1 VEGSKSSRMIDPQCP
16 HIKSSPPVPDIL
28 LSVRRIERFSVVL
41 GPTGSMSI
49 VAISSP
55 DMRQLRG
62 HRFLENTAR
71 STRLRPMSHFCL
83 GRYVVQRPGNAKNGG
98 LPRKPRFST
107 RESSSGRETD
117 SPVEGDGFEP
127 SVPGYGGTRRGWRAV
142 TRPVSGTRSFVSTSS
157 SERKPAG
164 LIASRRRQHRP
175 PRSTVRNT
183 VFREPSSVATP
194 IWTVIRRCE
203 PKVVIQP
210 WSISTSSPTSSW

>member
-1 VEGSKSSRMIDPQCP
+1 MEGSKSSRMIDPQCP

-28 LSVRRIERFSVVL
+28 LSERRIERFSVVL

-83 GRYVVQRPGNAKNGG
+83 GRYVVQRPSNAKNGG

-107 RESSSGRETD
+107 RESSSDFRFRMREAADLSFRFCLCPRNCPRSSAEIHLARGRR
-117 SPVEGDGFEP
+117 FEI
-127 SVPGYGGTRRGWRAV
+127 PG
-142 TRPVSGTRSFVSTSS
+142 
-157 SERKPAG
+157 PAG
-164 LIASRRRQHRP
+164 PMGRTPDHWKTPSPRPNGLMARPGWAARPATRCRCRRSSADGARDC
-175 PRSTVRNT
+175 VG
-183 VFREPSSVATP
+183 FRV
-194 IWTVIRRCE
+194 
-203 PKVVIQP
+203 
-210 WSISTSSPTSSW
+210 

>member
-1 VEGSKSSRMIDPQCP
+1 MEGSKSSRMIDPQCP

-98 LPRKPRFST
+98 LPGAGFELSVPRQMDLCKH
-107 RESSSGRETD
+107 RES
-117 SPVEGDGFEP
+117 
-127 SVPGYGGTRRGWRAV
+127 
-142 TRPVSGTRSFVSTSS
+142 
-157 SERKPAG
+157 
-164 LIASRRRQHRP
+164 
-175 PRSTVRNT
+175 PRI
-183 VFREPSSVATP
+183 ATP
-194 IWTVIRRCE
+194 GAQIGGE
-203 PKVVIQP
+203 LMKMD
-210 WSISTSSPTSSW
+210 PTASLAYPASMRGGRPAVGKPGAS